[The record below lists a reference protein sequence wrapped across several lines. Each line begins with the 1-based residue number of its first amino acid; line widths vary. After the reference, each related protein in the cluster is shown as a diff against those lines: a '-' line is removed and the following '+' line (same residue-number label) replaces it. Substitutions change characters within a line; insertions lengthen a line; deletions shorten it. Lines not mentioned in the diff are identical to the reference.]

1 MSISLK
7 NHEDRISMLENN
19 STSIKSVICLPT
31 TTVSRPTSITIPSD
45 FKYGIFTGALWTNG
59 GGTCPCIMSFTK
71 GEPAET
77 KVHLASASN
86 PYSLTYDGNVTLTTQ
101 SYFQRTGYLLFK
113 LYHNLKEVV
122 SWLSL

>member
-7 NHEDRISMLENN
+7 NHEDRIVALENN
-19 STSIKSVICLPT
+19 STSVKSIICLPT
-31 TTVSRPTSITIPSD
+31 KIVSNPTSITIPSD

-86 PYSLTYDGNVTLTTQ
+86 PYSLSYDGNVTLTTG

-113 LYHNLKEVV
+113 L
-122 SWLSL
+122 

>member
-1 MSISLK
+1 MAISLK
-7 NHEDRISMLENN
+7 NHEDRLVTLENN
-19 STSIKSVICLPT
+19 STSIKSIICVPT
-31 TTVSRPTSITIPSD
+31 TTVDTPKSITLPSD
-45 FKYGIFTGALWTNG
+45 FKYGVFTGALWTNG

-86 PYSLTYDGNVTLTTQ
+86 PYSLTYDGDVTLTTQ

-113 LYHNLKEVV
+113 LYYNLKEVV
-122 SWLSL
+122 SCLSL